1 MWRTRHS
8 AEVMW
13 IARQCGRNRPTLLNV
28 GRRWGGGA
36 AIPSRVLD
44 RWTAPGRFGAG
55 PLRRRRS
62 GKGRAVPALSV
73 DSRFAALN
81 PFYGDRSRMRWGG
94 DWRDPPQA
102 RVREMG

>member
-1 MWRTRHS
+1 MHRQIVEACWQLIRRYVANAPQCRGDVDRTAMR
-8 AEVMW
+8 AE
-13 IARQCGRNRPTLLNV
+13 PTHPPECWAQV
-28 GRRWGGGA
+28 GRGSSNTLARIG
-36 AIPSRVLD
+36 SMD
-44 RWTAPGRFGAG
+44 GAG

-94 DWRDPPQA
+94 DWR
-102 RVREMG
+102 